1 MRDIFPKVNFTQNV
15 EYITGAM
22 LPDEG
27 KVKLFNDATSSAIG
41 PNHVLGARSR
51 IVEQLGLP
59 LVGQHGLG
67 NVFNVLCEID
77 LSEYVAHRHASLYS
91 VIQPG
96 SSYWAPV
103 AVFRM
108 VRAWDQWLVGL
119 IVPHAAGKPEPRL
132 QDFEERVRELV
143 GHPTLALRI
152 LS

>member
-1 MRDIFPKVNFTQNV
+1 MRDIFRKVNFTQNV
-15 EYITGAM
+15 EYITEAM

-27 KVKLFNDATSSAIG
+27 KAKLFNDATSSAKYMIG
-41 PNHVLGARSR
+41 ADGARSR
-51 IVEQLGLP
+51 IVEQLYLP
-59 LVGQHGLG
+59 LVGQHGPG

-77 LSEYVAHRHASLYS
+77 FWEYVAHRHASLYS

-132 QDFEERVRELV
+132 QDFEERVRALV
-143 GHPTLALRI
+143 GHATLP
-152 LS
+152 